1 MTKNIKWGKLI
12 QQVLITFL
20 VLIIVYYGL
29 LFASYLIPW
38 KLISSNWQE
47 SVDVIASEGKRWEV
61 ISNIP
66 ATRLDTF
73 TDNLI
78 LQKLNNSDNLPAI
91 SAAVWNNGYFRYWM
105 GDIPILRFL
114 FIFMNYTGIRYLN
127 IFVIFM
133 LFLLVNIQLAKKF
146 TTAYAMLFSF
156 ALMTIHFWIFPLSLQ
171 YSPVYI
177 IAMLAIISLL
187 YLDSQKKLTSN
198 LILVFFFVIG
208 SVTNYFDLLTAP
220 LITFALP
227 FFVLFLL
234 NDKNQQN
241 SFISSFI
248 ETVYLGIA
256 WLLGYITTWVSK
268 WLVSTIILQENTFKS
283 AINQIFL
290 RTQGTNE
297 EVLEFPIILSRVLKT
312 MFPNYVLMLLVI
324 LFLIWIV
331 LWIKYRKPM
340 RTFIDNGVLLLMS
353 LVPFVWTFILQNH
366 NQHHYYFTYRHF
378 IILLLGVFTYLYLA
392 IDWNRIGKR
401 ENNEKINTTDN

>member
-78 LQKLNNSDNLPAI
+78 LQKLNNSDNLPAS

-133 LFLLVNIQLAKKF
+133 LFLLVNIQLSKKF

-248 ETVYLGIA
+248 EIVYLGIA

-340 RTFIDNGVLLLMS
+340 RTFLDNGVLLLMS